1 MKGKVLITGGAG
13 FIGSVISSYLLDN
26 GYELVVVDDLS
37 TSNKEAVDNR
47 ASFYQGSI
55 LDKSFLIKALVG
67 IDTVIHC
74 AAKSLVSESMQK
86 PELYDEVNFQGTRNL
101 LDQMEQLN
109 ITKIIFSSTAAVY
122 GDSKTQPISEGSV
135 LTAVNPYGQSKIKC
149 EEEIGKRVASGL
161 AAITFRYFNVAG
173 SYKNSKGE
181 LLIENHQDETHLIP
195 KIIKNTIENGL
206 DSKVEIY
213 GNNFPTKDG
222 SCVRDYLHVQ
232 DLAHAH
238 LLAIDK
244 LEKDVCKVFNL
255 GSGVG
260 YSVFEVLSEIEKVIG
275 VKLNKVLSPARAGD
289 PAVLLAAIDKAKNE
303 LGWKP
308 KASLTEIITSS
319 WQGMKQIG

>member
-1 MKGKVLITGGAG
+1 
-13 FIGSVISSYLLDN
+13 
-26 GYELVVVDDLS
+26 
-37 TSNKEAVDNR
+37 
-47 ASFYQGSI
+47 
-55 LDKSFLIKALVG
+55 
-67 IDTVIHC
+67 
-74 AAKSLVSESMQK
+74 
-86 PELYDEVNFQGTRNL
+86 
-101 LDQMEQLN
+101 
-109 ITKIIFSSTAAVY
+109 
-122 GDSKTQPISEGSV
+122 
-135 LTAVNPYGQSKIKC
+135 
-149 EEEIGKRVASGL
+149 L

-181 LLIENHQDETHLIP
+181 LLTENHQDETHLIP
-195 KIIKNTIENGL
+195 KILKNTIENGL
-206 DSKVEIY
+206 NSKVEIY
-213 GNNFPTKDG
+213 GNDFPTKDG

-244 LEKDVCKVFNL
+244 LEEGVSKLFNL

-260 YSVFEVLSEIEKVIG
+260 YSVFEVLSEIEKVVG
-275 VKLNKVLSPARAGD
+275 VKLNKVSSPARAGD

>member
-55 LDKSFLIKALVG
+55 LDKSFLIKALDG

-101 LDQMEQLN
+101 LDQMEQLS

-173 SYKNSKGE
+173 GYKNSKGE
-181 LLIENHQDETHLIP
+181 VLIENHQDETHLIP
-195 KIIKNTIENGL
+195 KIIKNTLENGL

-222 SCVRDYLHVQ
+222 TCIRDYLHVK

-238 LLAIDK
+238 LLAIEK
-244 LEKDVCKVFNL
+244 LEMGVSKVFNL
-255 GSGVG
+255 GSGIG
-260 YSVFEVLSEIEKVIG
+260 YSVLEVLNEIEKVMG
-275 VKLNKVLSPARAGD
+275 VELNRAISPARKGD
-289 PAVLLAAIDKAKNE
+289 PAVLLAAIDKAKDQ

-308 KASLTEIITSS
+308 EAALNEIVSSS
-319 WQGMKQIG
+319 WQGLKQLG